1 MRGPASISGPPNML
15 PNLFRQSF
23 WAVFVPLLVAAGLFW
38 MDELRGY
45 RGEMS
50 LLVLPRADLAKGAAA
65 NLAALAR
72 EIPFATAVY
81 EDLDGRL
88 ENPLVGKTPAE
99 RKAIWRD
106 IAEIKTVG
114 TSDVVRIVTLAG
126 DQDEALALSK
136 AVAAELVR
144 TASRY
149 YNQKT
154 DLDIRIVTDPVTIPS
169 LSAWPRFVASVI
181 ATALFFTG
189 LFFVVYGLIERVFPK
204 RSASHSGKSEYV
216 ISPETFK
223 PRKPAYWNRDEQ
235 PHPFEADSVAA
246 LHETASFVETNESL
260 PDDASV
266 APADEYAD
274 RDMEAD
280 VSVAEPRIAPEEWP
294 ADLPVEEPIVEE
306 TFVAEEYEPSR
317 ETLSYEAERAGL
329 NEEITSGYVTH
340 AAAPDN
346 LPIVEGPIT
355 PLQGAQSRLMKADI
369 DATAEAYASLTEP
382 VIPEEPAKPQTH
394 EPTPEE
400 YRRRLNEL
408 LSGKM

>member
-1 MRGPASISGPPNML
+1 MLVPGNTSGLPNML

-23 WAVFVPLLVAAGLFW
+23 WAVFVPLLLAAGLFW

-50 LLVLPRADLAKGAAA
+50 ILVLPKADIAHGAAA

-72 EIPFATAVY
+72 ETSFAISVY
-81 EDLDGRL
+81 EEVGERM
-88 ENPLVGKTPAE
+88 ENPLIGRTPAE
-99 RKAIWRD
+99 RRAIWKEATEVRV
-106 IAEIKTVG
+106 VG
-114 TSDVVRIVTLAG
+114 ASDVIRIVSLGG

-154 DLDIRIVTDPVTIPS
+154 DLDIRIVTDPVAIPS
-169 LSAWPRFVASVI
+169 LSAWPRFVAYI
-181 ATALFFTG
+181 IGTALFFTV
-189 LFFVVYGLIERVFPK
+189 LFFIVYGAIERIFPK
-204 RSASHSGKSEYV
+204 RSVSQSGNGEYV

-223 PRKPAYWNRDEQ
+223 PRKPAYWGRDEQ
-235 PHPFEADSVAA
+235 VFPQEVAASPIETEPTHEVETLEALPAEEPVVSEYEDTLATEADA
-246 LHETASFVETNESL
+246 F
-260 PDDASV
+260 
-266 APADEYAD
+266 
-274 RDMEAD
+274 
-280 VSVAEPRIAPEEWP
+280 AEPAIAPEEWP
-294 ADLPVEEPIVEE
+294 ADFPIEEPVIEE
-306 TFVAEEYEPSR
+306 TFTPEEYQP
-317 ETLSYEAERAGL
+317 SYEAERAGL
-329 NEEITSGYVTH
+329 LDEEVASGYVAH

-346 LPIVEGPIT
+346 LPIIEGPIT

-369 DATAEAYASLTEP
+369 DATAEAYAAMTEP
-382 VIPEEPAKPQTH
+382 AIPEEPMKPQTH

>member
-1 MRGPASISGPPNML
+1 ML

-23 WAVFVPLLVAAGLFW
+23 WAVFVPLLLAAGLFW

-50 LLVLPRADLAKGAAA
+50 LLVLPRADIARGAAA

-72 EIPFATAVY
+72 ETSFAALVY
-81 EDLDGRL
+81 EEVGAEI

-99 RKAIWRD
+99 RKAIWKETSEVRV
-106 IAEIKTVG
+106 VG
-114 TSDVVRIVTLAG
+114 TSDVLRIVSLG
-126 DQDEALALSK
+126 SDQDEALALSK
-136 AVAAELVR
+136 GVAAEIVR

-154 DLDIRIVTDPVTIPS
+154 DLDIRIVEGPVAIPS
-169 LSAWPRFVASVI
+169 LSAWPRFI
-181 ATALFFTG
+181 AYIIGTALFFTV
-189 LFFVVYGLIERVFPK
+189 LFFIVYGLIERIFPK
-204 RSASHSGKSEYV
+204 RSVSQPGSGDYV

-223 PRKPAYWNRDEQ
+223 PRRPAYWNHEEPSLPRE
-235 PHPFEADSVAA
+235 VAA
-246 LHETASFVETNESL
+246 PLVQPEHTDEMFETM
-260 PDDASV
+260 
-266 APADEYAD
+266 PAREQANSEYA
-274 RDMEAD
+274 EYE
-280 VSVAEPRIAPEEWP
+280 AEPIAEIDTTPEPAIAPETWP
-294 ADLPVEEPIVEE
+294 ADLPIEEPVIEE
-306 TFVAEEYEPSR
+306 TPIEEEYHP
-317 ETLSYEAERAGL
+317 SYEAERAGL
-329 NEEITSGYVTH
+329 VEEEPVSGYVAH

-346 LPIVEGPIT
+346 LPIIEGPIT

-369 DATAEAYASLTEP
+369 DATAEAYARVTEP
-382 VIPEEPAKPQTH
+382 VILEEPAKPQTH

>member
-1 MRGPASISGPPNML
+1 MLGHVSTSGSPNML

-50 LLVLPRADLAKGAAA
+50 LLVLPRADIARGAAA

-72 EIPFATAVY
+72 ETSFAALVY
-81 EDLDGRL
+81 EEVGAGI

-99 RKAIWRD
+99 RKAIWKEASQVRV
-106 IAEIKTVG
+106 VG
-114 TSDVVRIVTLAG
+114 TSDVLRIVSLG
-126 DQDEALALSK
+126 SDQDEALALSK
-136 AVAAELVR
+136 AVATEIVR

-154 DLDIRIVTDPVTIPS
+154 DLDIRIVDGPVAIPS
-169 LSAWPRFVASVI
+169 LSAWPRFI
-181 ATALFFTG
+181 TYIIGTALFFTV
-189 LFFVVYGLIERVFPK
+189 LFFIVYGLIERIFPK
-204 RSASHSGKSEYV
+204 RSAPQSGNGEYV

-223 PRKPAYWNRDEQ
+223 PRRPAYWNHEEPSLSLEREPTNLSVQ
-235 PHPFEADSVAA
+235 PAQGAEAFETAPAEESVMPAYEAEPIEEAD
-246 LHETASFVETNESL
+246 TF
-260 PDDASV
+260 
-266 APADEYAD
+266 
-274 RDMEAD
+274 
-280 VSVAEPRIAPEEWP
+280 AEPAIAPEEWP
-294 ADLPVEEPIVEE
+294 ADLPIEEPVIEE
-306 TFVAEEYEPSR
+306 TFREEEYHP
-317 ETLSYEAERAGL
+317 SYEAERAGL
-329 NEEITSGYVTH
+329 LEEEPVSGYVAH

-355 PLQGAQSRLMKADI
+355 PLQGAQARLMKSDI
-369 DATAEAYASLTEP
+369 DATAEAYARVTEP

>member
-1 MRGPASISGPPNML
+1 ML

-23 WAVFVPLLVAAGLFW
+23 WAVFVPLLLAAGLFW

-50 LLVLPRADLAKGAAA
+50 LLVLPKADIARGAAA

-72 EIPFATAVY
+72 ETSFATLVY
-81 EDLDGRL
+81 EEVGAGI
-88 ENPLVGKTPAE
+88 ENPLIGRTPAE
-99 RKAIWRD
+99 RQSIWKEATSVRV
-106 IAEIKTVG
+106 VG
-114 TSDVVRIVTLAG
+114 TSDVIRIVSVGG

-136 AVAAELVR
+136 AVAAEIVR

-154 DLDIRIVTDPVTIPS
+154 DLDIRIVNEPVAIPS
-169 LSAWPRFVASVI
+169 LSAWPRFTAYI
-181 ATALFFTG
+181 IGTALFFTV
-189 LFFVVYGLIERVFPK
+189 LFFIVYAAIERIFPK
-204 RSASHSGKSEYV
+204 RSTSQSGNGEYV

-223 PRKPAYWNRDEQ
+223 PRKPAYWGHDESTV
-235 PHPFEADSVAA
+235 PREMDTTSLEIEPDEVDSVSK
-246 LHETASFVETNESL
+246 ETVSVTEPVESENF
-260 PDDASV
+260 
-266 APADEYAD
+266 
-274 RDMEAD
+274 DMEP
-280 VSVAEPRIAPEEWP
+280 VAEAAPVSEPVIAPEEWP
-294 ADLPVEEPIVEE
+294 ADLSIEEPVIEE
-306 TFVAEEYEPSR
+306 TFTAEEYYP
-317 ETLSYEAERAGL
+317 SYEAERAGL
-329 NEEITSGYVTH
+329 AEEDMTPGYIAH

-346 LPIVEGPIT
+346 LPIIEGPIT

-369 DATAEAYASLTEP
+369 DATAEAYAALTEP
-382 VIPEEPAKPQTH
+382 VIPEAPTKPQTH